1 MYWLSSAES
10 EKFVKSI
17 EDARDKIAQAG
28 PNPINAVAGNERELE
43 SSPPL

>member
-17 EDARDKIAQAG
+17 EDAREKIQQAG
-28 PNPINAVAGNERELE
+28 PNPINENKFENVTT
-43 SSPPL
+43 P